1 MAYGLLTKTI
11 RDANYIARPV
21 PVCRS
26 GGFLR
31 ASVVNAAHG
40 LYRSVSVFD
49 SVVAF
54 PLDAVRTPGQ
64 IAPMNSVSQPNEP
77 DGIPAATVVVFR
89 HGRGGSAP
97 EFLMLVRS
105 RTMTFAGGA
114 AVFPG
119 GRVDEA
125 DRALAATLGT
135 TDEDEAAHRIAAVR
149 ETLEE
154 SGLAIGMTGVIDAS
168 RAAHARALL
177 LEQGALAP
185 VLDAMEWQ
193 LDLDALLPFA
203 RWHPVNERIPRV
215 FDTRFYL
222 ADLGTGAVDVTVD
235 ETENTRLFWTTA
247 EQALARAD
255 AGDLTVIYPTRRN
268 LERLARFA
276 DFAAAARECA
286 AIPVRKIVPFFE
298 LREGEPWICIPDD
311 AGYPVTGEPI
321 ESAQRA

>member
-1 MAYGLLTKTI
+1 MITA
-11 RDANYIARPV
+11 PE
-21 PVCRS
+21 S
-26 GGFLR
+26 G
-31 ASVVNAAHG
+31 
-40 LYRSVSVFD
+40 
-49 SVVAF
+49 
-54 PLDAVRTPGQ
+54 
-64 IAPMNSVSQPNEP
+64 QPE
-77 DGIPAATVVVFR
+77 GIPAATVVVFR
-89 HGRGGSAP
+89 HGRSGSAP

-125 DRALAATLGT
+125 DRALAATLGL
-135 TDEDEAAHRIAAVR
+135 DDPDEAAHRIAAVR

-154 SGLAIGMTGVIDAS
+154 SGLAIGLTGAIDAA
-168 RAAHARALL
+168 RAAHARTLL
-177 LEQGALAP
+177 LEHGELAQ
-185 VLDAMEWQ
+185 VLEAMEWQ

-203 RWHPVNERIPRV
+203 RWHPINERIPRV

-255 AGDLTVIYPTRRN
+255 AGDLTVIFPTRRN
-268 LERLARFA
+268 LERLARFP

-286 AIPVRKIVPFFE
+286 EIPVRKIVPFFE
-298 LREGEPWICIPDD
+298 VREGKPWICIPDD
-311 AGYPVTGEPI
+311 AGYPITGESI

>member
-1 MAYGLLTKTI
+1 MTSET
-11 RDANYIARPV
+11 
-21 PVCRS
+21 
-26 GGFLR
+26 
-31 ASVVNAAHG
+31 
-40 LYRSVSVFD
+40 
-49 SVVAF
+49 
-54 PLDAVRTPGQ
+54 
-64 IAPMNSVSQPNEP
+64 APPQPE
-77 DGIPAATVVVFR
+77 GIPAATVVVFR
-89 HGRGGSAP
+89 HGQAGGPP
-97 EFLMLVRS
+97 EFLMLIRS

-125 DRALAATLGT
+125 DRDLAAALGLE
-135 TDEDEAAHRIAAVR
+135 DIDEAAHRIAAVR

-154 SGLAIGMTGVIDAS
+154 SGLAIGLTGQIDAA

-203 RWHPVNERIPRV
+203 RWHPINERIPRV

-247 EQALARAD
+247 EQALTRAD
-255 AGDLTVIYPTRRN
+255 AGELTVIFPTRRN
-268 LERLARFA
+268 LERLARFP
-276 DFAAAARECA
+276 DFAAAAQECA
-286 AIPVRKIVPFFE
+286 DIPVRKIVPFFE
-298 LREGEPWICIPDD
+298 HRDGVPWICIPDD
-311 AGYPVTGEPI
+311 AGYPITGETI